1 MPWVGALGELL
12 AAEARGHEADQGVVD
27 HFARALASGVDVV
40 ESGIVQQVTAEDV
53 VAGIATRSYVAV
65 MDDARRQAFL
75 AGIRELLASTPTP
88 AAATCSS
95 CPT

>member
-1 MPWVGALGELL
+1 M
-12 AAEARGHEADQGVVD
+12 VD

-40 ESGIVQQVTAEDV
+40 ESGTVQQVTAEDV

-75 AGIRELLASTPTP
+75 AGIRELLATHPDTRGRDVLELP
-88 AAATCSS
+88 YVTRAYRLIRR
-95 CPT
+95 